1 MAGIGDMAL
10 GAAPI
15 AGGALLGALAG
26 TVKGPD
32 FRAMIKSDIE
42 LLDSLPEDKVELRAE
57 LSRTIDDRVYELI
70 ATVDRNRELRLAAG
84 SYKGNWRDIVV
95 FVCALL
101 FTLVWWNVPH
111 SRTNWTL
118 TFVVLVILSVVIGV
132 YAARGIVS
140 LVKRFFSRAA

>member
-15 AGGALLGALAG
+15 AGGAMLGALAG

-32 FRAMIKSDIE
+32 FRAIIKSDIE
-42 LLDSLPEDKVELRAE
+42 LLKSLPEESVELRAE
-57 LSRTIDDRVYELI
+57 LQRTIDERVYELI
-70 ATVDRNRELRLAAG
+70 ATVDRNRQLRLTAT

-111 SRTNWTL
+111 TRTNWL
-118 TFVVLVILSVVIGV
+118 ITFIVLVILSVVIGL
-132 YAARGIVS
+132 YAARGIIHAIRR
-140 LVKRFFSRAA
+140 LVGRG

>member
-15 AGGALLGALAG
+15 AGGAMLGALAG

-32 FRAMIKSDIE
+32 FRQIIKSDIE
-42 LLDSLPEDKVELRAE
+42 LLKSLPEESVGLRAE
-57 LSRTIDDRVYELI
+57 LQRTIDERVYELI
-70 ATVDRNRELRLAAG
+70 ATIDRNRQLRLTAS
-84 SYKGNWRDIVV
+84 SYRGNWRDIVV

-111 SRTNWTL
+111 TRSNWL
-118 TFVVLVILSVVIGV
+118 ITFIVLVILSVVIGV
-132 YAARGIVS
+132 YAARGIFNVVRRMFARS
-140 LVKRFFSRAA
+140 

>member
-1 MAGIGDMAL
+1 MAGLGDMAL

-15 AGGALLGALAG
+15 AGGAMLGALAG

-42 LLDSLPEDKVELRAE
+42 LLDSLPEESVELRAE
-57 LSRTIDDRVYELI
+57 LKRTIDERVYELI
-70 ATVDRNRELRLAAG
+70 ATIDRNRQLRLTAT

-95 FVCALL
+95 FICALL

-111 SRTNWTL
+111 SRSNWL
-118 TFVVLVILSVVIGV
+118 ITFIVLVILSVVIGV
-132 YAARGIVS
+132 YAARGIVE
-140 LVKRFFSRAA
+140 LIRRMVRRP

>member
-15 AGGALLGALAG
+15 AGGAMLGALAG

-42 LLDSLPEDKVELRAE
+42 LLDSLPEESVELRAE
-57 LSRTIDDRVYELI
+57 LKRTIDERVYELI
-70 ATVDRNRELRLAAG
+70 ATIDRNRQLRLTAT

-95 FVCALL
+95 FICALL

-111 SRTNWTL
+111 SRSNWL
-118 TFVVLVILSVVIGV
+118 ITFIVLVILSVVIGV
-132 YAARGIVS
+132 YAARGIVE
-140 LVKRFFSRAA
+140 LIRRMVRRP

>member
-15 AGGALLGALAG
+15 AGGAMLGALAG

-32 FRAMIKSDIE
+32 FRAIIKSDIE
-42 LLDSLPEDKVELRAE
+42 LLDSLPADETALRAE
-57 LSRTIDDRVYELI
+57 LQRTINERVYELI
-70 ATVDRNRELRLAAG
+70 ATVDRNRELRMTAT

-111 SRTNWTL
+111 SRSNWL
-118 TFVVLVILSVVIGV
+118 ITFIVLVILSVVIGL
-132 YAARGIVS
+132 YAARGIVA
-140 LVKRFFSRAA
+140 VIRRMFSRS

>member
-15 AGGALLGALAG
+15 AGGAMLGALAG

-32 FRAMIKSDIE
+32 FRALIKSDIE
-42 LLDSLPEDKVELRAE
+42 LLKSLPEENVELRAE
-57 LSRTIDDRVYELI
+57 LQRTIDERVYELI
-70 ATVDRNRELRLAAG
+70 ATVDRNRQLRLSAT
-84 SYKGNWRDIVV
+84 SYQGNWRDIVV

-111 SRTNWTL
+111 SRSNWL
-118 TFVVLVILSVVIGV
+118 ITFIFLVILSVVIGV
-132 YAARGIVS
+132 YAARGIVH
-140 LVKRFFSRAA
+140 VVRGMFSRS

>member
-15 AGGALLGALAG
+15 AGGAMLGALAG

-42 LLDSLPEDKVELRAE
+42 LLDSLPEESVELRAE
-57 LSRTIDDRVYELI
+57 LKRTIDERVYELI
-70 ATVDRNRELRLAAG
+70 ATIDRNRQLRLTAT

-95 FVCALL
+95 FICALL

-111 SRTNWTL
+111 SRTNWL
-118 TFVVLVILSVVIGV
+118 ITFIVLVILSVVIGV
-132 YAARGIVS
+132 YAARGIVE
-140 LVKRFFSRAA
+140 LIRRMVRRP